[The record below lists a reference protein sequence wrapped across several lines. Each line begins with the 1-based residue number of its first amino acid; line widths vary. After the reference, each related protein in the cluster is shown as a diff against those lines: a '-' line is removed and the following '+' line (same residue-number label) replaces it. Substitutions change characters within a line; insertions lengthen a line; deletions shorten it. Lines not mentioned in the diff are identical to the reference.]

1 MISRSVVAVA
11 ALTALAGLCVALT
24 ALGQTTA
31 AVIAVIS
38 SVGLCVQQIL
48 AACGHSSSRPS
59 QSGQAEHE
67 PER

>member
-1 MISRSVVAVA
+1 MISRTVVAVA

-31 AVIAVIS
+31 AVIAVVS

-48 AACGHSSSRPS
+48 SVCGPGCPRPTS
-59 QSGQAEHE
+59 TQTEHE
-67 PER
+67 R